1 MENKK
6 NIIEKMK
13 ELNSLMEDFLDRM
26 DMDECEN
33 SDEERMDEIAKEEN
47 CSLVVNYVIPLLL
60 DIRVHFIDCHILS
73 RSIEAVFIAST

>member
-13 ELNSLMEDFLDRM
+13 ELNSLMEDLLDRM

-33 SDEERMDEIAKEEN
+33 SDEERMDEIAKEEK
-47 CSLVVNYVIPLLL
+47 
-60 DIRVHFIDCHILS
+60 
-73 RSIEAVFIAST
+73 EGG

>member
-33 SDEERMDEIAKEEN
+33 SDEERMDEIAKEERM
-47 CSLVVNYVIPLLL
+47 
-60 DIRVHFIDCHILS
+60 D
-73 RSIEAVFIAST
+73 EIAKEEKEGG

>member
-26 DMDECEN
+26 EFEN
-33 SDEERMDEIAKEEN
+33 SDEERMDEIAKEEKE
-47 CSLVVNYVIPLLL
+47 VG
-60 DIRVHFIDCHILS
+60 
-73 RSIEAVFIAST
+73 

>member
-6 NIIEKMK
+6 NIIDKMK

-33 SDEERMDEIAKEEN
+33 SDEERMDFRPHLDDSGQI
-47 CSLVVNYVIPLLL
+47 LHGHGRRRQLL
-60 DIRVHFIDCHILS
+60 
-73 RSIEAVFIAST
+73 